1 MVPLRLRVWCAL
13 WALLVVP
20 LRHRVWC
27 TDGHLVLCQSVIV
40 CVEHIGRFWRCRSFI
55 RGDVLFARSVRC
67 HPVFGCGV
75 QLGFQCSASSSPG
88 VMCTLGANGGDAPS
102 LGRCAFRALSV
113 APLRLRVRCTLR
125 ALIEVPLRYRVW
137 CTVGLSVQCQS
148 VTACDVHIGSLWRC
162 RSVFRGEVLFE
173 LPVFPSRPRQ
183 PVIPFSR

>member
-1 MVPLRLRVWCAL
+1 MYFSSAQYAATPSSGV
-13 WALLVVP
+13 
-20 LRHRVWC
+20 HI
-27 TDGHLVLCQSVIV
+27 GHL
-40 CVEHIGRFWRCRSFI
+40 WRCRSVL
-55 RGDVLFARSVRC
+55 RGDVLFERTVWC
-67 HPVFGCGV
+67 HSVFGCGV

-137 CTVGLSVQCQS
+137 CTVGLSVRCQS

-162 RSVFRGEVLFE
+162 RSVFQGEVLFE